1 MEALWA
7 LGTPEPKKR
16 LKRPDGELG
25 LGGKVPKTGPQG
37 RRFLPPFHRYV
48 DLDGEKSDVFDA
60 EIAPRLV
67 YWDFNQFLCMY
78 CKVYINYRAAR
89 QMAWFMFQTLLRRS
103 ALAGRVQ

>member
-1 MEALWA
+1 M
-7 LGTPEPKKR
+7 R
-16 LKRPDGELG
+16 
-25 LGGKVPKTGPQG
+25 
-37 RRFLPPFHRYV
+37 
-48 DLDGEKSDVFDA
+48 DLVGEKSDVFDA